1 MSEGHRGGIRIS
13 VPLDY
18 EVQARGDRF
27 EAHLDDG
34 TRVLFRPIRPTDK
47 ERLRAG
53 FERLS
58 PTSRYLRFF
67 RHIDHLSEEQLRYL
81 SEVDFENHFAWM
93 AVLADT
99 PGEPGVG
106 VGRWIRMPGEPDVA
120 EGAVTVAD
128 DYHNRGLG
136 KTLLWLM
143 ARSAIQHG
151 VRSFR
156 AWTLGENHPMLELLK
171 AMGARPGRWEG
182 GVLELVVPLPEKV
195 EDLNETPA
203 PRVLKAA
210 AAGHIE
216 GEADP
221 QRPAA
226 TRLAAPDRSR

>member
-1 MSEGHRGGIRIS
+1 MPI
-13 VPLDY
+13 DY
-18 EVQARGDRF
+18 EIQARGDQF

-58 PTSRYLRFF
+58 PESRYLRFF
-67 RHIDHLSEEQLRYL
+67 RQIDHLSDEQLRYL
-81 SEVDFENHFAWM
+81 TEVDFENHFAWIG
-93 AVLADT
+93 VLPDD

-106 VGRWIRMPGEPDVA
+106 VGRWIRMPGEPEVA
-120 EGAVTVAD
+120 EGAVTVVD

-182 GVLELVVPLPEKV
+182 GVLELVVPLPDKA
-195 EDLNETPA
+195 EDLDQTPA
-203 PRVLKAA
+203 PLVLKAA

-221 QRPAA
+221 KRPAA